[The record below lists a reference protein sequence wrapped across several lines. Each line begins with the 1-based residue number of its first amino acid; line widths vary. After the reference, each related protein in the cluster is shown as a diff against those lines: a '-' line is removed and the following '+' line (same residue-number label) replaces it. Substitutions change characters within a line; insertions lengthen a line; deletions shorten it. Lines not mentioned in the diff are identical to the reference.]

1 MGDLILVSSSR
12 TKKTVESL
20 LSSALRIETNA
31 REEVKRRI
39 SDIER
44 ELLLIA
50 EEREKS
56 FDLQLFAR
64 GQEDL
69 PLRKIRDKVFFS
81 KERESFFFVVKDP
94 DEDVSVFDF
103 RTLKKFSELPEMR
116 EATLRDPE
124 FHKAVIGE

>member
-1 MGDLILVSSSR
+1 MGGLILVSSSR
-12 TKKTVESL
+12 AKNAVESL
-20 LSSALRIETNA
+20 LSSAVRIETSA

-39 SDIER
+39 SDIEK
-44 ELLLIA
+44 ELLLVA
-50 EEREKS
+50 EEREKV
-56 FDLQLFAR
+56 FHMQLFER

-69 PLRKIRDKVFFS
+69 PLRKITDKVFFS
-81 KERESFFFVVKDP
+81 KERESFFFVVREP

-116 EATLRDPE
+116 EITLRDPE